1 MLPNSCLRDLIVAGV
16 SEINSVERNVINLSI
31 TMKMVALENGMI
43 QAEQLGVETSER
55 ERKWRKKKTQRQNG
69 RAIIP

>member
-1 MLPNSCLRDLIVAGV
+1 
-16 SEINSVERNVINLSI
+16 
-31 TMKMVALENGMI
+31 MKMVALENGMI

-69 RAIIP
+69 RAMIP